1 MKSIANTVDTCSL
14 FLVKKKLAATSA
26 LKHNYQKHCQR
37 DKAAQKLFLTAKRAL
52 TFDGQALQDSITAVL
67 N

>member
-26 LKHNYQKHCQR
+26 LKHNYQKHCKR
-37 DKAAQKLFLTAKRAL
+37 DKAAPKLLLATQKAL